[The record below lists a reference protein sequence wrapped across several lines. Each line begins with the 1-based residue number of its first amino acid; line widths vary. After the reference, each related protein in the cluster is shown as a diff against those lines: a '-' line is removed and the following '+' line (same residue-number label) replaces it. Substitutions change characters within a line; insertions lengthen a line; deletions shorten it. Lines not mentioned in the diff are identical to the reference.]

1 MGNIDFVL
9 FDAANTLIH
18 KPELWGRIKMALAKH
33 DISVDDQ
40 LLKIRHKL
48 ISELIRFPDNT
59 SADFYRQFN
68 SELLYSVGIIPTDV
82 ILDDVFAACTY
93 LKWDTFEDTKA
104 LSNIALPKGILSNFN
119 SSLTQRINTLIPD
132 TFSKIIISEELQCAK
147 PSLEFY
153 TKALEIIGIP
163 AKNILY
169 IGDSIKLDMQ
179 PALEVGMNVLL
190 IDRDNCYPD
199 FKRRISSMH
208 EISSFI
214 N

>member
-1 MGNIDFVL
+1 MDNIDFVL

-33 DISVDDQ
+33 NISVDD
-40 LLKIRHKL
+40 LLLRIRHKL

-68 SELLYSVGIIPTDV
+68 SELLFSIGVIPTDTL
-82 ILDDVFAACTY
+82 LDDVFAACTY
-93 LKWDTFEDTKA
+93 LKWDVFEDTNI
-104 LSNIALPKGILSNFN
+104 LSSLQLPKGILSNFN

-132 TFSKIIISEELQCAK
+132 TFSTIIISEELQCAK

-153 TKALEIIGIP
+153 TKALDIIGVP

-179 PALEVGMNVLL
+179 PALAVGMNVLL
-190 IDRDNCYPD
+190 IDRDNCYPN
-199 FKRRISSMH
+199 FARRISSLH
-208 EISSFI
+208 EIASFI
-214 N
+214 

>member
-1 MGNIDFVL
+1 MDNIDFVL

-33 DISVDDQ
+33 NISVDD
-40 LLKIRHKL
+40 LLLRIRHKL

-68 SELLYSVGIIPTDV
+68 SELLYSIGVIPTATL
-82 ILDDVFAACTY
+82 LDDVFAACTY
-93 LKWDTFEDTKA
+93 LKWDVFEDTNI
-104 LSNIALPKGILSNFN
+104 LSSLQLPKGILSNFN

-132 TFSKIIISEELQCAK
+132 TFSTIIISEELQCAK

-153 TKALEIIGIP
+153 TKALDIIGVP

-179 PALEVGMNVLL
+179 PALAVGMNVLL
-190 IDRDNCYPD
+190 IDRDNCYPN
-199 FKRRISSMH
+199 FERRISSLH
-208 EISSFI
+208 EIASFI
-214 N
+214 